1 MTFFSSHSLIRNAQA
16 MLTPKQVSE
25 TLTVASSTLRRWSKR
40 FSKHL
45 TPHEPTKHREYN
57 TSDLETL
64 RKIRDLLEDG
74 LTYDE
79 IEPKLDI
86 IEPQE
91 TALLNLADFNQV
103 LEQARASIQALQ
115 SQIDAQA
122 QKIESLE
129 DYLRMPFY
137 KRIFRKPPQED

>member
-1 MTFFSSHSLIRNAQA
+1 

-25 TLTVASSTLRRWSKR
+25 TLTVAPSTLRRWSKR

-45 TPHEPTKHREYN
+45 TPHEPHTHREYS

-64 RKIRDLLEDG
+64 RKIRDLLDDG
-74 LTYDE
+74 LNYDD

-91 TALLNLADFNQV
+91 DDKALMNLADFNQV
-103 LEQARASIQALQ
+103 IEQARASIQRLQ
-115 SQIDAQA
+115 SQIDDQA
-122 QKIESLE
+122 QKIEKLENYLSLP
-129 DYLRMPFY
+129 LY
-137 KRIFRKPPQED
+137 KRIFTKPPKED

>member
-1 MTFFSSHSLIRNAQA
+1 

-25 TLTVASSTLRRWSKR
+25 TLTVPSSTLRRWSKR

-45 TPHEPTKHREYN
+45 TPHEPYTHREYT

-74 LTYDE
+74 HTYDD

-86 IEPQE
+86 IEPKE
-91 TALLNLADFNQV
+91 NALLNLADYNQV
-103 LEQARASIQALQ
+103 LEATRATVQ
-115 SQIDAQA
+115 SLRDQLETQNNRLE
-122 QKIESLE
+122 KLENYLSL
-129 DYLRMPFY
+129 PFY
-137 KRIFRKPPQED
+137 KRIFTKPPKD

>member
-1 MTFFSSHSLIRNAQA
+1 

-45 TPHEPTKHREYN
+45 TPHEPNTHREYS

-74 LTYDE
+74 LTYDD

-86 IEPQE
+86 IEPSE
-91 TALLNLADFNQV
+91 TDKALMNLSDFNQV
-103 LEQARASIQALQ
+103 IEQARASIQKLQ
-115 SQIDAQA
+115 SQLDDQA
-122 QKIESLE
+122 QKIEKLENYLSLP
-129 DYLRMPFY
+129 LH
-137 KRIFRKPPQED
+137 KRIFTKPPKD

>member
-1 MTFFSSHSLIRNAQA
+1 

-25 TLTVASSTLRRWSKR
+25 TLTVPTSTLRRWSKR

-45 TPHEPTKHREYN
+45 TPHEPNTHRTYN

-64 RKIRDLLEDG
+64 REIRDLLDTG

-86 IEPQE
+86 IKPKE
-91 TALLNLADFNQV
+91 TALLNLAEYNQV
-103 LEQARASIQALQ
+103 LEQARASIQKLQ
-115 SQIDAQA
+115 SQIDTQA
-122 QKIESLE
+122 QKIEKLE
-129 DYLRMPFY
+129 KYLNQPFY
-137 KRIFRKPPQED
+137 KKIFTKPPN

>member
-1 MTFFSSHSLIRNAQA
+1 

-25 TLTVASSTLRRWSKR
+25 TLAVPSSTLRRWSKR

-45 TPHEPTKHREYN
+45 TPHEPHTHREYN

-64 RKIRDLLEDG
+64 RKIRDHLEDG

-86 IEPQE
+86 IEPSE
-91 TALLNLADFNQV
+91 NDKALMTLSDFNQI
-103 LEQARASIQALQ
+103 LEQTSASIQKLQ
-115 SQIDAQA
+115 SQIDTQA
-122 QKIESLE
+122 QKIEKLE
-129 DYLRMPFY
+129 DYLSLPFY
-137 KRIFRKPPQED
+137 KRIFTKPPRD

>member
-1 MTFFSSHSLIRNAQA
+1 
-16 MLTPKQVSE
+16 MLTPKQISE
-25 TLTVASSTLRRWSKR
+25 TLTVAPSTLRRWSKR

-45 TPHEPTKHREYN
+45 TPHEPNTHREYS

-74 LTYDE
+74 LTYDD

-86 IEPQE
+86 IEPKE

-103 LEQARASIQALQ
+103 IEQARASIQKLQ
-115 SQIDAQA
+115 SQIDDQA
-122 QKIESLE
+122 QKIEKLENYLSLP
-129 DYLRMPFY
+129 LH
-137 KRIFRKPPQED
+137 KRIFTKPPKED

>member
-1 MTFFSSHSLIRNAQA
+1 

-25 TLTVASSTLRRWSKR
+25 TLTIPSSTIRRWSKR

-45 TPHEPTKHREYN
+45 TPHEPNTHREYS

-64 RKIRDLLEDG
+64 RKIKELLDAG

-86 IEPQE
+86 IEPSE
-91 TALLNLADFNQV
+91 TDKALMTLSDFNQV
-103 LEQARASIQALQ
+103 IEQARASIQKLQ

-122 QKIESLE
+122 QKIERLENYLSL
-129 DYLRMPFY
+129 PFH
-137 KRIFRKPPQED
+137 KRIFTKPPKS